1 MKGLDLLK
9 NSYECVVIGGGVAGS
24 TAAYHLT
31 KLGYKVA
38 LIEKTQGPH
47 HKVCGEFL
55 SFESM
60 VYLKE
65 MGIQLDDDTPIIKHF
80 KLFSPRSNTGFTFPS
95 PGRGIS
101 RYKLDEELL
110 NNAKKIG
117 ADVFRGVCMRGT
129 HEEGGGLIRIQTNGN
144 DFYARN
150 LFIAT
155 GKYDHSKEY
164 KRQGK
169 DHSYLGFKTHFKFKS
184 PCNDLKETTILFSFP
199 GGYGG
204 ICPVE
209 NDTMNFCFVID
220 KTIYRSL
227 KGNFD
232 SAVAYLRQQNS
243 KLDSILQEASLMDSL
258 CAISYIPYGFLR
270 YQNSIGNVYFLGD
283 QRMVIPSFTGDGMA
297 IAISTAK
304 NCAYEF
310 DHRQKGQGFQ
320 SEPMQ
325 RILKK
330 QMNWALMANTIL
342 KSSWAI
348 EMGLLIPP
356 LSSFLIKTVY
366 QKTRITKTESID
378 YEPIAFEN
386 NYSRR

>member
-1 MKGLDLLK
+1 MVSAMK

-24 TAAYHLT
+24 TALYHLT

-38 LIEKTQGPH
+38 LLEKTQGPH

-55 SFESM
+55 SFES
-60 VYLKE
+60 VEYLKE
-65 MGIQLDDDTPIIKHF
+65 MGIHLDDDTPLIKHF
-80 KLFSPRSNTGFTFPS
+80 KLFSPRSNTGFTFPF

-110 NNAKKIG
+110 NNAKKAG
-117 ADVFRGVCMRGT
+117 ADIFRGVCMRSY
-129 HEEGGGLIRIQTNGN
+129 HEESRGFFRIQTSVN
-144 DFYARN
+144 DFYARH

-155 GKYDHSKEY
+155 GKHDHSKEN

-169 DHSYLGFKTHFKFKS
+169 DHSYLGFKTHLKFKT
-184 PCNDLKETTILFSFP
+184 PCDDLKETTVLFSFP

-209 NDTMNFCFVID
+209 NDMMNFCFVID
-220 KTIYRSL
+220 KMVFKSL

-232 SAVAYLRQQNS
+232 SAIAYLRLQNS
-243 KLDSILQEASLMDSL
+243 KLDSILKEASLMDRL

-270 YQNSIGNVYFLGD
+270 HQNSIGNVYFIGD

-297 IAISTAK
+297 IALSTAK

-310 DHRQKGQGFQ
+310 DHRQKGQKYQ

-330 QMNWALMANTIL
+330 QMNWALMANTVL
-342 KSSWAI
+342 KSSWAT
-348 EMGLLIPP
+348 EVCLFIPP
-356 LSSFLIKTVY
+356 VSSFLSKTIY
-366 QKTRITKTESID
+366 RKTRITRMKEIN
-378 YEPIAFEN
+378 YEPVAIEN
-386 NYSRR
+386 NYSRC